1 LTRQTGQFGAPR
13 VITTKARPA
22 APVRRLLARVRRAA
36 QHGKQPW
43 PARTAQVL
51 RTCSGQRCR
60 RPRRRQSAVREQILP
75 QLPPGPCDR
84 PGGGINSEHLAGYP
98 SRPARLLLL

>member
-51 RTCSGQRCR
+51 
-60 RPRRRQSAVREQILP
+60 
-75 QLPPGPCDR
+75 
-84 PGGGINSEHLAGYP
+84 
-98 SRPARLLLL
+98 